1 MSRSSATWRWR
12 AFQKDS
18 VLPLEGV
25 RVVEFAHMVMGPT
38 CGLVLADLGADVIKL
53 EPLDGDNTRRLM
65 GAGAGFYPMFNR
77 NKKSLA
83 LDLKKPE
90 GKEIALK
97 LIDRADA
104 MTENFRPGALEKMGF
119 GYEAIVKRN
128 PRLVYCTMKGFLSG
142 PYEHRPA
149 LDEVVQMM
157 GGLAYMTGLPDRPLR
172 VGSSVNDIMGG
183 MFAAIGI
190 LAALRERE
198 TTGKGQLVRSALY
211 ENTAFLVAQHM
222 AQLAITGE
230 EPPPMAVKKPAWG
243 VYDIFNTKDGDR
255 LFVGVVTDTQ
265 WLVFCREFGAAE
277 LAADARLRTN
287 GDRVK
292 AREWLLPRLQE
303 ILAHHDK
310 AALAKKLEAIGLPFA
325 PIARPRDLIDDPHLN
340 AGGMIETRDPRGT
353 SFKVPGL
360 PIEMAGKRPALRNQP
375 PKLSENARE
384 ILAGL
389 GYAPPQIDALID
401 ARVVAAP

>member
-1 MSRSSATWRWR
+1 
-12 AFQKDS
+12 

-25 RVVEFAHMVMGPT
+25 RVVEFAHMVMGPA
-38 CGLVLADLGADVIKL
+38 CGLVLADLGAEVIKV
-53 EPLDGDNTRRLM
+53 EPLEGDNTRRLM
-65 GAGAGFYPMFNR
+65 GAGAGFYALFNR

-83 LDLKKPE
+83 LDLKKAE
-90 GKEIALK
+90 GREIALE
-97 LIDRADA
+97 LICSADA

-119 GYEAIVKRN
+119 GYEDLKKRN

-198 TTGKGQLVRSALY
+198 KTGKGQLVRSALF

-243 VYDIFNTKDGDR
+243 VYDIFGTRDSDR

-265 WLVFCREFGAAE
+265 WEVFCREFGAAE
-277 LAADARLRTN
+277 LAADPRLKTN

-292 AREWLLPRLQE
+292 ARDWLLPRLGD
-303 ILAHHDK
+303 ILKRFDK
-310 AALAKKLEAIGLPFA
+310 SELSAKLEAIGLPFA
-325 PIARPRDLIDDPHLN
+325 PITRPRDLFDDPHLN
-340 AGGMIETRDPRGT
+340 AGGMIETRDPRGHA
-353 SFKVPGL
+353 FKVPGL
-360 PIEMAGKRPALRNQP
+360 PLELGGKRLALRSQP
-375 PKLSENARE
+375 PKVSENARE
-384 ILAGL
+384 LLAGL
-389 GYAPPQIDALID
+389 GYAAARIDALFAD
-401 ARVVAAP
+401 GVVAAPQ

>member
-1 MSRSSATWRWR
+1 M
-12 AFQKDS
+12 
-18 VLPLEGV
+18 LPLEGV

-38 CGLVLADLGADVIKL
+38 CGLVLADLGAEVIKV
-53 EPLDGDNTRRLM
+53 EPLEGDNTRRLM

-83 LDLKKPE
+83 LDLKRAE

-97 LIDRADA
+97 LIDSADA
-104 MTENFRPGALEKMGF
+104 MTENFRPGALDKMGF
-119 GYEAIVKRN
+119 GYEALSKRN

-142 PYEHRPA
+142 PYENRPA

-198 TTGKGQLVRSALY
+198 KTGKGKLVRSALY
-211 ENTAFLVAQHM
+211 ENTVFLVAQHM

-243 VYDIFNTKDGDR
+243 IYDIFPTKDDDR

-265 WLVFCREFGAAE
+265 WEVFCREFGAAE
-277 LAADARLRTN
+277 LAADARLKTN
-287 GDRVK
+287 SDRVK
-292 AREWLLPRLQE
+292 AREWLLPKLGE
-303 ILAHHDK
+303 ILKRYAK
-310 AALAKKLEAIGLPFA
+310 AELSAKLESIGLPYA
-325 PIARPRDLIDDPHLN
+325 PITRPRDLFDDPHLN
-340 AGGMIETRDPRGT
+340 AGGMVETRDPRGT

-360 PIEMAGKRPALRNQP
+360 PLELGGKRLGLRNQP
-375 PKLSENARE
+375 PAVSENARE
-384 ILAGL
+384 LLASL
-389 GYAPPQIDALID
+389 GYAPARIDALIAD
-401 ARVVAAP
+401 KVVAAPQ

>member
-1 MSRSSATWRWR
+1 
-12 AFQKDS
+12 

-25 RVVEFAHMVMGPT
+25 RVVEFAHMVMGPA
-38 CGLVLADLGADVIKL
+38 CGLVLADLGAEVIKV
-53 EPLDGDNTRRLM
+53 EPLEGDNTRRLM

-83 LDLKKPE
+83 LDLKKKE
-90 GKEIALK
+90 GREIALK
-97 LIDRADA
+97 LLDSADA

-119 GYEAIVKRN
+119 GYDALSKRN

-198 TTGKGQLVRSALY
+198 KTGQGQLVRSALY

-222 AQLAITGE
+222 AQLAISGE
-230 EPPPMAVKKPAWG
+230 EPPPMATKKPAWG

-265 WLVFCREFGAAE
+265 WEVFCREFGAAE
-277 LAADARLRTN
+277 LAADARLKTN

-292 AREWLLPRLQE
+292 ARDWLLPKLQE
-303 ILAHHDK
+303 ILLHRTK
-310 AALAKKLEAIGLPFA
+310 AELSQKLEAIGLPFA
-325 PIARPRDLIDDPHLN
+325 PITRPRDLFDDPHLN
-340 AGGMIETRDPRGT
+340 AGGMVETQDPRGT
-353 SFKVPGL
+353 RFKVPGL
-360 PIEMAGKRPALRNQP
+360 PLELKGKRLALRHQP
-375 PKLSENARE
+375 PQLSENALE
-384 ILAGL
+384 LLAAL
-389 GYAPPQIDALID
+389 GYAPVQVDAL
-401 ARVVAAP
+401 VAAGIVAVPQ

>member
-1 MSRSSATWRWR
+1 M
-12 AFQKDS
+12 
-18 VLPLEGV
+18 LPLEGV

-38 CGLVLADLGADVIKL
+38 CGLVLADLGAEVIKV
-53 EPLDGDNTRRLM
+53 EPLEGDNTRRLM

-83 LDLKKPE
+83 LDLKRAE

-97 LIDRADA
+97 LIDSADA
-104 MTENFRPGALEKMGF
+104 MTENFRPGALDKMGF
-119 GYEAIVKRN
+119 GYEVLSKRN

-142 PYEHRPA
+142 PYENRPA

-198 TTGKGQLVRSALY
+198 KTGKGKLVRSALY
-211 ENTAFLVAQHM
+211 ENTVFLVAQHM

-243 VYDIFNTKDGDR
+243 IYDIFPTQDDDR

-265 WLVFCREFGAAE
+265 WEVFCREFGAAE
-277 LAADARLRTN
+277 LAADARLKTN
-287 GDRVK
+287 SDRVK
-292 AREWLLPRLQE
+292 AREWLLPKLGE
-303 ILAHHDK
+303 ILKRYAK
-310 AALAKKLEAIGLPFA
+310 AELSAKLESIGLPYA
-325 PIARPRDLIDDPHLN
+325 PITRPRDLFDDPHLN
-340 AGGMIETRDPRGT
+340 AGGMVETKDPRGT

-360 PIEMAGKRPALRNQP
+360 PLELGGKRLGLRNQP
-375 PKLSENARE
+375 PAVSENARE
-384 ILAGL
+384 LLASL
-389 GYAPPQIDALID
+389 GYAPARIDALIAD
-401 ARVVAAP
+401 KVVAAPQ

>member
-1 MSRSSATWRWR
+1 
-12 AFQKDS
+12 

-25 RVVEFAHMVMGPT
+25 RVVEFAHMVMGPA
-38 CGLVLADLGADVIKL
+38 CGLVLADLGAEVIKV
-53 EPLDGDNTRRLM
+53 EPLEGDNTRRLM

-83 LDLKKPE
+83 LDLKKAE

-97 LIDRADA
+97 LIDSADA
-104 MTENFRPGALEKMGF
+104 MTENFRPGALDKMGF
-119 GYEAIVKRN
+119 GYEDLAKRN

-142 PYEHRPA
+142 PYENRPA

-198 TTGKGQLVRSALY
+198 MTGKGQLVRSALY

-265 WLVFCREFGAAE
+265 WEVFCREFGAGA
-277 LAADARLRTN
+277 LAADARLKTN
-287 GDRVK
+287 GDRVA
-292 AREWLLPRLQE
+292 AREWLLPKLQE
-303 ILAHHDK
+303 ILLRHTK
-310 AALAKKLEAIGLPFA
+310 AELAQKLEAIGLPFA
-325 PIARPRDLIDDPHLN
+325 PITRPRDLFDDPHLN
-340 AGGMIETRDPRGT
+340 AGGMVETKDPRGT
-353 SFKVPGL
+353 AFKVPGL
-360 PIEMAGKRPALRNQP
+360 PLELGGKRLGLRNQP
-375 PKLSENARE
+375 PRLSQDARE
-384 ILAGL
+384 LLAGL
-389 GYAPPQIDALID
+389 GYAPARVDALFTD
-401 ARVVAAP
+401 GVVAAPQ

>member
-1 MSRSSATWRWR
+1 
-12 AFQKDS
+12 

-38 CGLVLADLGADVIKL
+38 CGLVLADLGAEVIKL
-53 EPLDGDNTRRLM
+53 EPLEGDNTRRLM
-65 GAGAGFYPMFNR
+65 GAGAGFYAMFNR

-83 LDLKKPE
+83 VDLKKPE
-90 GKEIALK
+90 GKEVALR
-97 LIDRADA
+97 LIDSADA
-104 MTENFRPGALEKMGF
+104 MTENFRPGALDKLGF
-119 GYEAIVKRN
+119 SYEALAKRN
-128 PRLVYCTMKGFLSG
+128 PKLVYCTMKGFLSG
-142 PYEHRPA
+142 PYENRPA

-198 TTGKGQLVRSALY
+198 KTGKGQLVRSALY

-243 VYDIFNTKDGDR
+243 VYDIFPTKDGDR

-265 WLVFCREFGAAE
+265 WEVFCREFGAAE
-277 LAADARLRTN
+277 LSADARLKTN
-287 GDRVK
+287 ANRVQ
-292 AREWLLPRLQE
+292 AREWLLPKLE
-303 ILAHHDK
+303 AILRNYAK
-310 AALAKKLEAIGLPFA
+310 AELASKLEAIGLPFA
-325 PIARPRDLIDDPHLN
+325 PIARPRDLFDDPHLN
-340 AGGMIETRDPRGT
+340 AGGMVETKDPRGYA
-353 SFKVPGL
+353 FKVPGL
-360 PIEMAGKRPALRNQP
+360 PLELGGKRLRLRSQP
-375 PKLSENARE
+375 PAVSENARE
-384 ILAGL
+384 LLAGL
-389 GYAPPQIDALID
+389 GYPAKEIEALF
-401 ARVVAAP
+401 AAGTVAAP

>member
-1 MSRSSATWRWR
+1 M
-12 AFQKDS
+12 
-18 VLPLEGV
+18 LPLEGV

-38 CGLVLADLGADVIKL
+38 CGLVLADLGAEVIKV
-53 EPLDGDNTRRLM
+53 EPLEGDNTRRLM

-83 LDLKKPE
+83 LDLKRAE

-97 LIDRADA
+97 LIDSADA
-104 MTENFRPGALEKMGF
+104 MTENFRPGALDKMGF
-119 GYEAIVKRN
+119 GYEALSKRN

-142 PYEHRPA
+142 PYENRPA

-198 TTGKGQLVRSALY
+198 KTGKGKLVRSALY

-243 VYDIFNTKDGDR
+243 VYDIFPTKDGDR

-265 WLVFCREFGAAE
+265 WEVFCREFGAAE
-277 LAADARLRTN
+277 LAADARLKTN

-292 AREWLLPRLQE
+292 AREWLLPKLGQ
-303 ILAHHDK
+303 ILKRYGK
-310 AALAKKLEAIGLPFA
+310 AELSAKLEASGLPFA
-325 PIARPRDLIDDPHLN
+325 PITRPRDLFDDPHLN
-340 AGGMIETRDPRGT
+340 AGGMIETKDPRGT

-360 PIEMAGKRPALRNQP
+360 PLELGGKRLGLRNQP
-375 PKLSENARE
+375 PAVSENARE
-384 ILAGL
+384 LLASL
-389 GYAPPQIDALID
+389 GYASARIDALI
-401 ARVVAAP
+401 AAKVVAAPQ

>member
-1 MSRSSATWRWR
+1 
-12 AFQKDS
+12 

-38 CGLVLADLGADVIKL
+38 CGLVLADLGAEVIKL
-53 EPLDGDNTRRLM
+53 EPLEGDNTRRLM
-65 GAGAGFYPMFNR
+65 GAGAGFYAMFNR

-83 LDLKKPE
+83 LDLKKAE
-90 GKEIALK
+90 GREIALK
-97 LIDRADA
+97 LLDSADA
-104 MTENFRPGALEKMGF
+104 MTENFRPGALDKLGF
-119 GYEAIVKRN
+119 GYDEMKKRN

-198 TTGKGQLVRSALY
+198 KTGKGQLVRSALY
-211 ENTAFLVAQHM
+211 ENTAFLVAQHV

-230 EPPPMAVKKPAWG
+230 EPPPMAVKQPAWG
-243 VYDIFNTKDGDR
+243 VYDIFPTQDGDR

-265 WLVFCREFGAAE
+265 WEVFCREFGAAE
-277 LAADARLRTN
+277 LAADGRLKTN
-287 GDRVK
+287 ALRVK
-292 AREWLLPRLQE
+292 ARGWLLPALEQ
-303 ILAHHDK
+303 ILKRHSKSELEA
-310 AALAKKLEAIGLPFA
+310 KLEAIGLPFA
-325 PIARPRDLIDDPHLN
+325 PVARPRDLVDDPHLN
-340 AGGMIETRDPRGT
+340 AGGMVQTHDPRGFD
-353 SFKVPGL
+353 FKVPGL
-360 PIEMAGKRPALRNQP
+360 PLELGGKRLPLRSQP
-375 PKLSENARE
+375 PGGSQDARE
-384 ILAGL
+384 LLAGL
-389 GYAPPQIDALID
+389 GYAAAQIESLLADG
-401 ARVVAAP
+401 VVARLQ

>member
-1 MSRSSATWRWR
+1 
-12 AFQKDS
+12 
-18 VLPLEGV
+18 
-25 RVVEFAHMVMGPT
+25 MVMGPS
-38 CGLVLADLGADVIKL
+38 CGLVLADLGAEVIKL
-53 EPLDGDNTRRLM
+53 EPLEGDNTRRLM

-83 LDLKKPE
+83 LDLKRPE
-90 GKEIALK
+90 GKEVALK
-97 LIDRADA
+97 LIDSADA

-119 GYEAIVKRN
+119 GYDALSKRN

-142 PYEHRPA
+142 PYEQRPA

-198 TTGKGQLVRSALY
+198 KTGKGQLVRSALY

-222 AQLAITGE
+222 AQFAITGE

-243 VYDIFNTKDGDR
+243 VYDIFPTRDGDR

-265 WLVFCREFGAAE
+265 WEVFCREFGAAE
-277 LAADARLRTN
+277 LAADARLKTN

-292 AREWLLPRLQE
+292 ARSWLLPKLE
-303 ILAHHDK
+303 VILKGLGK
-310 AALAKKLEAIGLPFA
+310 AELSAKLEAIGLPYA
-325 PIARPRDLIDDPHLN
+325 PITRPRDLFDDPHLN
-340 AGGMIETRDPRGT
+340 AGGMIETEDPRGMR
-353 SFKVPGL
+353 FKVPGL
-360 PIEMAGKRPALRNQP
+360 PLELGGRRLALRKQP
-375 PKLSENARE
+375 PRVSQDARE

-389 GYAPPQIDALID
+389 GFASARIDALIAD
-401 ARVVAAP
+401 KVVAAPR

>member
-1 MSRSSATWRWR
+1 
-12 AFQKDS
+12 
-18 VLPLEGV
+18 VLPLEGL
-25 RVVEFAHMVMGPT
+25 RVVEFAHMVMGPA
-38 CGLVLADLGADVIKL
+38 CGLVLADLGAEVIKV
-53 EPLDGDNTRRLM
+53 EPLEGDNTRRLM

-83 LDLKKPE
+83 LDLKKAE
-90 GKEIALK
+90 GREVALR
-97 LIDRADA
+97 LIGSADV
-104 MTENFRPGALEKMGF
+104 MTENFRPGALEKMEF
-119 GYEAIVKRN
+119 GYEDLKKRN

-198 TTGKGQLVRSALY
+198 KTGQGRLVRSALY

-243 VYDIFNTKDGDR
+243 VYDIFATKDGDR

-265 WLVFCREFGAAE
+265 WEVFCREFGAAA
-277 LAADARLRTN
+277 LAADACLKTN

-292 AREWLLPRLQE
+292 AREWLLPKLQE
-303 ILAHHDK
+303 ILLRHTK
-310 AALAKKLEAIGLPFA
+310 AELSRKLEAIGLPFA
-325 PIARPRDLIDDPHLN
+325 PITRPRDLFDDPHLN
-340 AGGMIETRDPRGT
+340 AGGMIETRDPRGIA
-353 SFKVPGL
+353 FKVPGL
-360 PIEMAGKRPALRNQP
+360 PLELNGKRLALRTQP
-375 PKLSENARE
+375 PRLSENARE
-384 ILAGL
+384 LLAGL
-389 GYAPPQIDALID
+389 GYAPARVDALI
-401 ARVVAAP
+401 AEGIVAAPQYDGAMAE